1 MSIRISRIVI
11 PALLSL
17 AVTYAQGP
25 ESPQSAAQR
34 KIAWAETAISK
45 APDSFQAYNDL
56 AMALSD
62 RARETADTS
71 YYEKATAA
79 VEKSLALAP
88 DNFEALKAKAWV
100 LLGRHRFAEALKL
113 AEELNKR
120 VPDDLQVYGFLVDA
134 NVELGNYDKAEGAA
148 QEMLDRRPGNVA
160 AYTRTAYLREIFGL
174 IPGAMELMTSAYH
187 RIPPQELEYRAWTLT
202 QLAHLHLLTGN
213 AEPADQ
219 LLQEAL
225 RLHPGYHYALARLAE
240 VRATQ
245 KNYSAAADLMQQ
257 RFEAAPHP
265 ENLFALAEA
274 LDRAGRN
281 QAAESAYAKF
291 EQAARAEMDSL
302 DNANLELIFYYAD
315 HANNPAEALRVAQLE
330 IGRRKNVHTT
340 DAYAWALY
348 KNGRP
353 AEARQEA
360 ERALAVGIRDAKIFY
375 RAATI
380 AAAMKD
386 EAAAMRYL
394 QQSLDLN
401 PHSEVAEKVRHTLA
415 RLKREL

>member
-1 MSIRISRIVI
+1 VSIRISRIVI

-25 ESPQSAAQR
+25 ENPQSAAQR
-34 KIAWAETAISK
+34 RIAWAENAISK
-45 APDSFQAYNDL
+45 APAGFQAYNDL
-56 AMALSD
+56 AMALCD
-62 RARETADTS
+62 RARETSDVS
-71 YYEKATAA
+71 YYDRATEA
-79 VEKSLALAP
+79 VDKSLELAP
-88 DNFEALKAKAWV
+88 GNFEGLKAKAWV
-100 LLGRHRFAEALKL
+100 LLGKHRFAEALKL
-113 AEELNKR
+113 AEILNER

-134 NVELGNYDKAEGAA
+134 NVELGNYDKAEVAA
-148 QEMLDRRPGNVA
+148 QQMLDRRPGNVA
-160 AYTRTAYLREIFGL
+160 AYTRTAYLRELFGL

-202 QLAHLHLLTGN
+202 QLAHLHLITGS

-240 VRATQ
+240 VRAVQ

-274 LDRAGRN
+274 LHRAGRSIE
-281 QAAESAYAKF
+281 AESAYARF
-291 EQAARAEMDSL
+291 EQAARAEMESL

-315 HANNPAEALRVAQLE
+315 HADKPAEALRVAQLE
-330 IGRRKNVHTT
+330 IDRRKDIYTT

-353 AEARQEA
+353 AEARKQA

-375 RAATI
+375 RAAAI
-380 AAAMKD
+380 AAAAKD
-386 EAAAMRYL
+386 DTAAVDYL
-394 QQSLDLN
+394 QKSLELN
-401 PHSEVAEKVRHTLA
+401 PHSEVSDRVRQMLA
-415 RLKREL
+415 QLKRPL